1 MTTANRSAARTPLTA
16 AIVTGV
22 TLVVVA
28 LIVFAYASPYLVL
41 SRLRDAAQARDAE
54 TINHYVDYPA
64 LRASLKQQVTQMLS
78 RRVDSE
84 KLQHP
89 FAALGALVGI
99 AFVSPLVDAYA
110 TPNGV
115 AALLEGMPPRGRPG
129 EVPPS
134 ASEAGSEARSE
145 TGSEA
150 QAEQAPPPRESPASP
165 ASAATQPEA
174 RHSKGS
180 AGYRDMN
187 TFALTYT
194 NGTADEPYSVIFH
207 RRGWFSWQ
215 IDAVELNG

>member
-1 MTTANRSAARTPLTA
+1 MTTANRSAARKPLIA

-22 TLVVVA
+22 TLVAVA

-41 SRLRDAAQARDAE
+41 GRLRDAAQARDAQ
-54 TINHYVDYPA
+54 TIDRYVDYPA

-110 TPNGV
+110 TPDGV

-129 EVPPS
+129 EAPPS
-134 ASEAGSEARSE
+134 ASEARSE
-145 TGSEA
+145 EQPEQSK
-150 QAEQAPPPRESPASP
+150 QAPPPREAST
-165 ASAATQPEA
+165 SAATQPET
-174 RHSKGS
+174 RHSRGS

-187 TFALTYT
+187 TFAVTYT
-194 NGTADEPYSVIFH
+194 RGTADEPYSVIFH

-215 IDAVELNG
+215 IDAVELNT